1 MMDWIIWLLLIDYV
15 DWGWERRNWLD
26 WLEVSRLLK
35 EEFLGGFRVD
45 LDVKQLKEIN
55 KFKIKNKYINNKKI
69 EQYKTIYISL
79 CFLF

>member
-1 MMDWIIWLLLIDYV
+1 MGKKKLIRLIGGV
-15 DWGWERRNWLD
+15 TTFERRI
-26 WLEVSRLLK
+26 
-35 EEFLGGFRVD
+35 FGGFRVD
-45 LDVKQLKEIN
+45 MDVKPLKEIN